1 MMGELA
7 NRILLKKTKREFNAK
22 AQRNKDARLTIDS
35 QTHLINPSRISQ
47 HFKTFASSL
56 RCVFALIFP
65 VKCNIAINRSTIT
78 LCPEL
83 QPMASTKT
91 NETRRLKV
99 LWQYDVLDTVPEEV
113 FDDLTELAARI
124 CEAPIA
130 LISLID
136 EDRQWFKAKVG
147 VTLNETSRD
156 ISFCS
161 HAIKQHDLF
170 IIPDATQ
177 DERFANNPLVTS
189 DPKIRFYAGAPLITP
204 DGYALGS
211 LCVIDKVPR
220 ELRLEQKQ
228 ALRVLARHVM
238 TQLELRRHAK
248 ELNAAHEAKDST
260 HDELTKV
267 KAENAKLKR
276 ELEKFKKAKPARKI
290 AKVSTRRR

>member
-1 MMGELA
+1 MA
-7 NRILLKKTKREFNAK
+7 
-22 AQRNKDARLTIDS
+22 
-35 QTHLINPSRISQ
+35 
-47 HFKTFASSL
+47 
-56 RCVFALIFP
+56 P
-65 VKCNIAINRSTIT
+65 V
-78 LCPEL
+78 
-83 QPMASTKT
+83 KT
-91 NETRRLKV
+91 NEARRLKV

-136 EDRQWFKAKVG
+136 ENRQWFKAKVG

-156 ISFCS
+156 ISFCA

-177 DERFANNPLVTS
+177 DERFANNPLVIS

-220 ELRLEQKQ
+220 ELRAEQKQ

-238 TQLELRRHAK
+238 MQLELRRHAK
-248 ELNAAHEAKDST
+248 ELNEG
-260 HDELTKV
+260 TK
-267 KAENAKLKR
+267 R
-276 ELEKFKKAKPARKI
+276 M
-290 AKVSTRRR
+290 TRRKTNWTRSKPKTRG

>member
-1 MMGELA
+1 M
-7 NRILLKKTKREFNAK
+7 T
-22 AQRNKDARLTIDS
+22 
-35 QTHLINPSRISQ
+35 
-47 HFKTFASSL
+47 
-56 RCVFALIFP
+56 P
-65 VKCNIAINRSTIT
+65 V
-78 LCPEL
+78 
-83 QPMASTKT
+83 KT
-91 NETRRLKV
+91 NEARRLKV

-156 ISFCS
+156 ISFCA
-161 HAIKQHDLF
+161 HAIQQTDLF
-170 IIPDATQ
+170 IIPDATL

-204 DGYALGS
+204 DGYALGT

-220 ELRLEQKQ
+220 EMREEQKH

-238 TQLELRRHAK
+238 TQLELRRHSK
-248 ELNAAHEAKDST
+248 ELHEAQEAKDATS
-260 HDELTKV
+260 DELAQV

-276 ELEKFKKAKPARKI
+276 ELEKLKGSKPKRKKAKAL
-290 AKVSTRRR
+290 AKKK